1 MRVRLTLK
9 FTRVAIPFFMLSCT
23 ISVLAQSA
31 KPIVI
36 GATKGVD
43 GSNCDTTKANFDL
56 IAQTAADKGTI
67 IIIARLGHGESSRE
81 LIRRRLRNLQ
91 EFMYFTRGVSKE
103 RTVLAEG
110 ERTNGLGLVEVYLK
124 GELFMIFRMKRNRDF
139 LTNCQP

>member
-1 MRVRLTLK
+1 M
-9 FTRVAIPFFMLSCT
+9 
-23 ISVLAQSA
+23 SVLAQSA

-36 GATKGVD
+36 GGTIGID

-56 IAQTAADKGTI
+56 IAQTSKDAGTI
-67 IIIARLGHGESSRE
+67 IIIARLGQGESRK
-81 LIRRRLRNLQ
+81 LIRRRLQNLQ
-91 EFMYFTRGVSKE
+91 EFMYFTRGISKE

-139 LTNCQP
+139 LTNCVP

>member
-1 MRVRLTLK
+1 MRIASNLK
-9 FTRVAIPFFMLSCT
+9 YTRVAIPFFVLSCMM
-23 ISVLAQSA
+23 SVLAQSD

-36 GATKGVD
+36 GGTKGID

-67 IIIARLGHGESSRE
+67 IVIGRLGQGESSRE
-81 LIRRRLRNLQ
+81 LIRRRLQNLQ
-91 EFMYFTRGVSKE
+91 QFLYFTRGVSKE

-110 ERTNGLGLVEVYLK
+110 ERTNSLGLVEVYLH

-139 LTNCQP
+139 LTNCEP